1 MGEAILFKML
11 WEDGFWWE
19 GMWKECK
26 LVAMGCRDCMKF
38 NVGRRGFHPMG
49 TILADRPWDHIIIDL
64 IGQLKASERGF
75 VFILIIVDVL
85 TCYVVLKPL
94 RTKGA
99 KEIAYALVKVFAN
112 YGVLKVL
119 QSDNEQTF
127 LSKVVE
133 ELRFIAGFQK
143 RNIMKYNPR
152 QNGLVEQFVAETK
165 RVLFKWLKGDV
176 SGWEG
181 YVPAVQMSLNDRI
194 LSCHNSRPFSLMFG
208 RKTNDKASSG
218 EAHAQ
223 LLIQKLY

>member
-85 TCYVVLKPL
+85 TRYVVLK
-94 RTKGA
+94 
-99 KEIAYALVKVFAN
+99 Y
-112 YGVLKVL
+112 
-119 QSDNEQTF
+119 
-127 LSKVVE
+127 
-133 ELRFIAGFQK
+133 
-143 RNIMKYNPR
+143 IM
-152 QNGLVEQFVAETK
+152 
-165 RVLFKWLKGDV
+165 
-176 SGWEG
+176 
-181 YVPAVQMSLNDRI
+181 QMRMDI
-194 LSCHNSRPFSLMFG
+194 
-208 RKTNDKASSG
+208 
-218 EAHAQ
+218 
-223 LLIQKLY
+223 